1 MVIGPNYQAAL
12 SSLSGVKMSRW
23 PLVMLCKR
31 AAVVFKLAE
40 QNWSDL
46 SSTGMRYSS
55 AHAHVTPGRCAV
67 LFSVCW
73 HRAKVIFSRFIRL
86 RWKMMVCVCLLKTY
100 LVIRSP
106 PYLSGCKV
114 CNMLQPR
121 VMCGIVHV
129 CVWVH
134 LPPSACWVGS
144 LGRASNHVEMI
155 ISAASF

>member
-1 MVIGPNYQAAL
+1 MI
-12 SSLSGVKMSRW
+12 
-23 PLVMLCKR
+23 
-31 AAVVFKLAE
+31 
-40 QNWSDL
+40 
-46 SSTGMRYSS
+46 
-55 AHAHVTPGRCAV
+55 
-67 LFSVCW
+67 
-73 HRAKVIFSRFIRL
+73 
-86 RWKMMVCVCLLKTY
+86 VCVCLLKTY

-114 CNMLQPR
+114 CNMLPPR
-121 VMCGIVHV
+121 VICGIMHV